1 MTKPDIVEG
10 LRRSAEIQRAM
21 NIFGPSDA
29 EVAADEIE
37 RLRKRIAELEALVAK
52 DTAEREARI
61 AYYRQALE

>member
-37 RLRKRIAELEALVAK
+37 RLRRRIAELEALVAK

-61 AYYRQALE
+61 AYY

>member
-37 RLRKRIAELEALVAK
+37 RLRRRIAELEALVAK

>member
-37 RLRKRIAELEALVAK
+37 RLRKRIAVLEALVEK
-52 DTAEREARI
+52 DTAERVARL
-61 AYYRQALE
+61 AFYRQALE

>member
-37 RLRKRIAELEALVAK
+37 RLRLRVAELEALLSK
-52 DTAEREARI
+52 EQQEREVRLQ
-61 AYYRQALE
+61 YYRKALE